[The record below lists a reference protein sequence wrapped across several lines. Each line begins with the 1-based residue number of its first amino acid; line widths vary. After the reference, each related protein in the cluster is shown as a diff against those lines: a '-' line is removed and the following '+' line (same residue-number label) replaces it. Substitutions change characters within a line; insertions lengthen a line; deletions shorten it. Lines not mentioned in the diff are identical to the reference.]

1 MQLVF
6 ISLAGDHLIK
16 VLELYAD
23 GGLHDRL
30 EVPMTGG
37 PGPLAFSPDK
47 SVLHVGI
54 RSTNEMA
61 SFRVHDSGEL
71 TEISRIDL
79 ESDPCFISI
88 DKTGNFLLSAYYEAG
103 HVAVHNI
110 GSSGGVEAPAI
121 EWRATAHRAHCA
133 LTDATNS
140 HVFVPHVDDSNVIFQ
155 FKFDENDGTLTPNNP
170 ATVRP
175 PDGYGPRHYR
185 YHPSGQYV
193 YFDNEQGSSVTGY
206 YLNSNGGTLAPFQ
219 TVSTLPEGFTG
230 DNSCA
235 QIHMSVDGRFLY
247 ASNRGHHS
255 IAIFEIDEETGELT
269 SRGQQAAPATPRA
282 FGIDTTQRFMLAG
295 GLDEGVLETYARDSK
310 SGLLTSIGTRAIGD
324 QPMYFLFKTS

>member
-6 ISLAGDHLIK
+6 ITLAGEHLIK
-16 VLELYAD
+16 VLELDAD

-30 EVPMTGG
+30 EVPMGGG

-61 SFRVHDSGEL
+61 SFGVHDSGEL

-79 ESDPCFISI
+79 ESDPCFIST
-88 DKTGNFLLSAYYEAG
+88 DNAGNFLLSAYYEAG
-103 HVAVHNI
+103 HVAVHGI
-110 GSSGGVEAPAI
+110 GPNGGVEGPAI

-140 HVFVPHVDDSNVIFQ
+140 HVFVPHVDDSNAIFQ
-155 FKFDENDGTLTPNNP
+155 FNFDESNGTLTPNSP
-170 ATVRP
+170 SKVVP
-175 PDGYGPRHYR
+175 PDGDGPRHYR
-185 YHPSGQYV
+185 YHPSGRFV

-206 YLNSNGGTLAPFQ
+206 HLSASDGTLSPFQ
-219 TVSTLPEGFTG
+219 TVSTLPDGFAD

-235 QIHMSVDGRFLY
+235 QIHMSEDGRFLY

-255 IAIFEIDEETGELT
+255 IAMFEIDGETGALT
-269 SRGQQAAPATPRA
+269 SLGQQSAPPTPRA
-282 FGIDTTQRFMLAG
+282 FAIDNSQQFMLVG
-295 GLDEGVLETYARDSK
+295 GLDEGELATYSRDLN
-310 SGLLTSIGTRAIGD
+310 SGLLTYVGTRDIGD
-324 QPMYFLFKTS
+324 QPMYFLFKNV

>member
-6 ISLAGDHLIK
+6 ITLAGDHLIK
-16 VLELYAD
+16 VLELDAD

-30 EVPMTGG
+30 EVPMGGG

-54 RSTNEMA
+54 RSTDEMA
-61 SFRVHDSGEL
+61 SFRVSDSGEL

-79 ESDPCFISI
+79 ESDPCFIST
-88 DKTGNFLLSAYYEAG
+88 DNSGDYLLSAYYEAG
-103 HVAVHNI
+103 HVAIHGI
-110 GSSGGVEAPAI
+110 GSNGGVESPAI

-133 LTDATNS
+133 LTDGTNS
-140 HVFVPHVDDSNVIFQ
+140 RVFVPHVDDSNAIFQ
-155 FKFDENDGTLTPNNP
+155 FNFDENNGTLTPNNP
-170 ATVRP
+170 ATLAP

-185 YHPSGQYV
+185 YHPSGRYV

-206 YLNSNGGTLAPFQ
+206 HLDANDGTLIPFQ
-219 TVSTLPEGFTG
+219 TVSTLPNGFTG

-235 QIHMSVDGRFLY
+235 QIHMSDDGRFLY

-255 IAIFEIDEETGELT
+255 IAIFEIDGETGELT
-269 SRGQQAAPATPRA
+269 SHGQQTAPSTPRA
-282 FGIDTTQRFMLAG
+282 FGIDNTQRFMLVG
-295 GLDEGVLETYARDSK
+295 GLDDGELATYARDSE

-324 QPMYFLFKTS
+324 QPMYFLFKTA

>member
-1 MQLVF
+1 MQFVF
-6 ISLAGDHLIK
+6 ISLAGDHLVK
-16 VLELYAD
+16 VLELDVD
-23 GGLHDRL
+23 GGLHERL
-30 EVPMTGG
+30 EVPMGGG

-47 SVLHVGI
+47 SVLYVGI

-61 SFRVHDSGEL
+61 SFQVHDSGDL

-79 ESDPCFISI
+79 ESDPCFIST
-88 DKTGNFLLSAYYEAG
+88 DNSGKFLLSAYYEAG
-103 HVAVHNI
+103 HVAVHGI
-110 GSSGGVEAPAI
+110 GSNGGIIGPAI

-133 LTDATNS
+133 LTDITNS

-155 FKFDENDGTLTPNNP
+155 FKFDENNGTLTPNSP
-170 ATVRP
+170 ATLSP

-185 YHPSGQYV
+185 YHPSGRYV

-206 YLNSNGGTLAPFQ
+206 HLDSDKGTLTPFQ

-235 QIHMSVDGRFLY
+235 QIHMSEDGRFLY

-255 IAIFEIDEETGELT
+255 IAIFEIDEGTGELT

-282 FGIDTTQRFMLAG
+282 FGIDNTQRFMLVG
-295 GLDEGVLETYARDSK
+295 GLDEGELETYARDAE
-310 SGLLTSIGTRAIGD
+310 SGLLTSISTRVIGD

>member
-16 VLELYAD
+16 VLELDAD

-30 EVPMTGG
+30 EVPMGGG
-37 PGPLAFSPDK
+37 PGPLAFSPDR

-61 SFRVHDSGEL
+61 SFRVGGSGEL

-79 ESDPCFISI
+79 ESDPCFIST
-88 DKTGNFLLSAYYEAG
+88 DNTGSFLLSAYYEAG
-103 HVAVHNI
+103 HVAVHSI
-110 GSSGGVEAPAI
+110 GSNGGVESPAI
-121 EWRATAHRAHCA
+121 DWRATAHRAHCA

-140 HVFVPHVDDSNVIFQ
+140 HVFVPHVDDSNAIFQ
-155 FKFDENDGTLTPNNP
+155 FNFDESNGTLTPNTP
-170 ATVRP
+170 PTVAP

-185 YHPSGQYV
+185 YHPSGRFV

-206 YLNSNGGTLAPFQ
+206 HLDSSDGTLTPFQ
-219 TVSTLPEGFTG
+219 TVSTLPDGFT
-230 DNSCA
+230 DNNSCA
-235 QIHMSVDGRFLY
+235 QIHMSEDGRFLY

-255 IAIFEIDEETGELT
+255 IAIFEIDGETGALT
-269 SRGQQAAPATPRA
+269 SHGQQAAPATPRA
-282 FGIDTTQRFMLAG
+282 FGIDNTQGFMLVG
-295 GLDEGVLETYARDSK
+295 GLDDGVLATFARDSE
-310 SGLLTSIGTRAIGD
+310 SGLLTSIAIRDIGD
-324 QPMYFLFKTS
+324 QPMYFLFKTI